1 MFPELIKKL
10 PEANI
15 PFEGIKGWLS
25 QGADQQLVFFEID
38 AVGEVPS
45 HSHGA
50 QWGIVV
56 EGEMDLTI
64 GGETKTYKK
73 GDSYTIPKG
82 IVHSAR
88 FTKKT
93 WVIDFF
99 EEKDR
104 YEVK

>member
-25 QGADQQLVFFEID
+25 QGEDQQLVFFEID
-38 AVGEVPS
+38 AVGEVPA

-64 GGETKTYKK
+64 DGETKTYKK

-82 IVHSAR
+82 IVHSAT
-88 FTKKT
+88 FIKKT

-99 EEKDR
+99 EDKDR
-104 YEVK
+104 YGVK

>member
-64 GGETKTYKK
+64 GGETKVLEP
-73 GDSYTIPKG
+73 GDAYYFDSRIPHRFRNIG
-82 IVHSAR
+82 EEDAEIISACSPPAL
-88 FTKKT
+88 
-93 WVIDFF
+93 
-99 EEKDR
+99 
-104 YEVK
+104 